1 MFSPFDLYFVFCM
14 FVLIRP
20 IFVSTVCEVFSTLRA
35 GDTQG
40 KLYFMIYRDLLSYS
54 SYSRHAGAGL
64 IILIQNSNTPIVNTI
79 KKQPINFRFFFSFFS
94 FFFRA

>member
-40 KLYFMIYRDLLSYS
+40 KSYDIVIC
-54 SYSRHAGAGL
+54 YHTVRRHAGAGL